1 MTEPLTPLEN
11 LTPPEPVQAIPQ
23 DKAGQMVRLD
33 QQSIASLD
41 DKVREFIDTV
51 VRSDVMSDP
60 FKARIN
66 AIHNMGNKEIRA
78 SAEVSNRILDRPV
91 KAMDSTLF
99 NDTTPIS
106 RSLIDLRRTVEELD
120 PANQGDLFSSQRLR
134 GFLPI
139 GNKVRDYFL
148 RYQSSQKHI
157 NAIITALYHGQD
169 ELRKD
174 NAAIEEEKVNLW
186 NLMQ

>member
-1 MTEPLTPLEN
+1 MVEPLTPPEN
-11 LTPPEPVQAIPQ
+11 LTPPQPVQPIPPDQ
-23 DKAGQMVRLD
+23 AGQMVKLD
-33 QQSIASLD
+33 QQSMASLD
-41 DKVREFIDTV
+41 EKVREFIDSV
-51 VRSDVMSDP
+51 VRSDMQSDP
-60 FKARIN
+60 FKARMN
-66 AIHNMGNKEIRA
+66 AVHNMGNKEIRA

-91 KAMDSTLF
+91 KAMDATLF

-106 RSLIDLRRTVEELD
+106 RSLIDLRHTVEELD
-120 PANQGDLFSSQRLR
+120 PARQGDLFSSQRLK
-134 GFLPI
+134 GFLPL
-139 GNKVRDYFL
+139 GNKMRDYFL